1 MATKPND
8 TLQPSNVQGDQVR
21 SIPDSSSSPS
31 GIVKQVNFVSR
42 PNAIVAEGGAKVI
55 FVCG

>member
-1 MATKPND
+1 MATKAPQSRESAA
-8 TLQPSNVQGDQVR
+8 TLAKPPASVAAEATGL
-21 SIPDSSSSPS
+21 
-31 GIVKQVNFVSR
+31 VKQVNFILR